1 MHHLTATAFSTPPVA
16 AYADFDRLYLKAMR
30 LWVLF
35 ARSGR
40 SPRAPLAA
48 LLGDRAAA
56 RFSML
61 MEACVVAWPE
71 PFTTFPPC
79 ACLCSPDESTL
90 MALLAT
96 AETASPERAHALLAD
111 MLPFADRARLWNAAV
126 RCVASES
133 ERPR

>member
-1 MHHLTATAFSTPPVA
+1 MHHLTATAFSTTPVA
-16 AYADFDRLYLKAMR
+16 AYADFDRLYLRAMR
-30 LWVLF
+30 MWVLF

-48 LLGDRAAA
+48 LLGERTAA

-79 ACLCSPDESTL
+79 ACHCSPDESTL
-90 MALLAT
+90 MALIAH
-96 AETASPERAHALLAD
+96 AETGTPDAAHAMLSD
-111 MLPFADRARLWNAAV
+111 MLPIADRTRLWHAAM
-126 RCVASES
+126 RCVA
-133 ERPR
+133 ERIGAP